1 MRNRTDKG
9 TTLIELLIVMIII
22 GLLSTVAV
30 NVYIGKI
37 ELTKVAAAKSLINRI
52 STALATY
59 EVDLG
64 QYPPSGSGT
73 QLAPNQP
80 DNLNYFTSSFN
91 DVGSGYLFVALTRS
105 LNGSSQAPLTILWR
119 GPYITFHER
128 EIGNPL
134 GAPVTT
140 EALPEYQILDPW
152 GEPLIFIRGADYDN
166 FLATER
172 PTGSALTTL
181 AYPETFFGTGTF
193 QIISKGPNRTT
204 LAAPLRGLDSDD
216 VTNFG
221 F

>member
-1 MRNRTDKG
+1 MRKRTHTG
-9 TTLIELLIVMIII
+9 TTLVELLIVLAII

-30 NVYIGKI
+30 NVYLGRV
-37 ELTKVAAAKSLINRI
+37 ELARVAATKSLIDRLA
-52 STALATY
+52 TALATY

-80 DNLNYFTSSFN
+80 DNLSYFTSTFS
-91 DVGSGYLFVALTRS
+91 DVGSGYVFVALTRS
-105 LNGSSQAPLTILWR
+105 LNGNSQAPLTVNWR

-128 EIGNPL
+128 EIGNPQ

-140 EALPEYQILDPW
+140 EDLPEYQILDAW
-152 GEPLIFIRGADYDN
+152 GNPLIFIRGDDYED

-172 PTGSALTTL
+172 PAGSALTTL
-181 AYPETFFGTGTF
+181 AYPETYFGTGHF
-193 QIISKGPNRTT
+193 QIISKGPNGAT
-204 LAAPLRGLDSDD
+204 LAPPFRGLEPDD

-221 F
+221 Y